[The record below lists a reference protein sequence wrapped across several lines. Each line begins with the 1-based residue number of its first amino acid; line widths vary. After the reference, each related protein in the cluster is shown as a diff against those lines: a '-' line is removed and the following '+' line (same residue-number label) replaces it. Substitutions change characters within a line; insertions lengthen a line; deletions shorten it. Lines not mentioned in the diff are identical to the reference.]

1 MTLNDTLARPLLGT
15 TGAVSEGELQLAAQF
30 DRLHQLLYSKGG
42 VRPTN
47 AAIEEVGK
55 LLFLRLVAARDETR
69 TPLSP
74 AGRLFHGDLRGEELV
89 AAAKTA
95 FSDALSR
102 SEFHLRDAED
112 GGYPLWP
119 IDEPF
124 RLSNAEV
131 LQEAISIAD
140 NVVGGDSRIGDPM
153 GTAFDA
159 FLSGRYD
166 HAGGLGTFLTP
177 SGVAR
182 MMAEVAFAI
191 ADPTQDWDG
200 RSPLILDPFCGTG
213 RFLVAAFDVASDAP
227 AANSETLAALLE
239 NGIVGADQSASAV
252 AKTALNLMLYG
263 AKHPRASA
271 VLDSITDPHLDR
283 VRGSFKLIL
292 TNPPF
297 GGGKYTDAAGISRTR
312 QILPVRG
319 TSIDP
324 ALAGLARCLDLL
336 ADGGVLGIVLPDGLL
351 AGTAFSDLLARPD
364 FSVVASISL
373 PTTTFALS
381 GTVAKTSAV
390 FIQRSAQGSRTILSR
405 VEHVGFLKQAGKA
418 VADPDGSDLGE
429 VSSAIQAT
437 LVSSISGPSVHTV
450 LATPLVASVPS
461 DGLASVDPSRLDP
474 DAIEGRA
481 SLLAEGGVEL
491 GTLLRPVK
499 KTRKGKRTNEPF
511 VSVLHVDQLGTVSWN
526 ETLDYNPTTPG
537 QWAAAGDVIVS
548 LLNPSKLRAAVI
560 ADDYPTVMCSAE
572 FGVFRPS
579 ADPYALLALLYE
591 PRVQA
596 QLRPLGS
603 GTSSSRRR
611 IGPEDVLALV
621 VPSKTQAELTG
632 LGERA
637 RTEVRNIES
646 SRLRLTA
653 LYDGAK
659 ASGSLAGGADA
670 GTPHEDISTEP
681 AVSAQSTTQ
690 LF

>member
-1 MTLNDTLARPLLGT
+1 MLTIGTVLTLTETFTPPLLGT
-15 TGAVSEGELQLAAQF
+15 AGSASERELALAAQF
-30 DRLHQLLYSKGG
+30 DRLHQLLYTKGG

-55 LLFLRLVAARDETR
+55 LLFLRLVAARDEETSA
-69 TPLSP
+69 TNP
-74 AGRLFHGDLRGEELV
+74 AVSLFEGRLVGERLV
-89 AAAKTA
+89 AAAKSA
-95 FSDALSR
+95 FSNALAR
-102 SEFHLRDAED
+102 SEFHIRDAA
-112 GGYPLWP
+112 GGSHPLWP

-124 RLSNAEV
+124 RLANPEV

-140 NVVGGDSRIGDPM
+140 EVVGGDSRIGDPM

-182 MMAEVAFAI
+182 TMAEVAFAI
-191 ADPTQDWDG
+191 ADPMEGWNGQ
-200 RSPLILDPFCGTG
+200 SPLVLDPYCGTG
-213 RFLVAAFDVASDAP
+213 RFLVAAFDVAADSPSARP
-227 AANSETLAALLE
+227 ESLSQLLE
-239 NGIVGADQSASAV
+239 NGLVGADQSTSAV

-271 VLDSITDPHLDR
+271 VLDSMTDIHLDR

-297 GGGKYTDAAGISRTR
+297 GGGKYTDAAGIRRTQ

-319 TSIDP
+319 TAIDP

-351 AGTAFSDLLARPD
+351 AGSAFTSLLSRSD

-373 PTTTFALS
+373 PTSTFALS
-381 GTVAKTSAV
+381 GTVARTSAV
-390 FIQRSAQGSRTILSR
+390 FIQRSKRRARTVLSR
-405 VEHVGFLKQAGKA
+405 VEHVGFLKQAGRP
-418 VADPDGSDLGE
+418 VPDPDGNELGQ
-429 VSSAIQAT
+429 VSRAIRETLGSPSSGQSVQT
-437 LVSSISGPSVHTV
+437 LVT
-450 LATPLVASVPS
+450 APLVASVPS

-474 DAIEGRA
+474 VAIESRS
-481 SLLAEGGVEL
+481 SLLAEGGMQLGEL
-491 GTLLRPVK
+491 LCAAPRS
-499 KTRKGKRTNEPF
+499 RKGMRVEEPF

-526 ETLDYNPTTPG
+526 ETFEYNPTTPG
-537 QWAAAGDVIVS
+537 QWASAGDLIVS

-560 ADDYPTVMCSAE
+560 ADEYPIVMCSAE
-572 FGVFRPS
+572 FGVFKPLV
-579 ADPYALLALLYE
+579 DPYALLALLYE

-596 QLRPLGS
+596 QLRPLGN

-611 IGPEDVLALV
+611 ISTEDVLALI
-621 VPSKTQAELTG
+621 VPRKTPSTLAD
-632 LGERA
+632 LGESA
-637 RTEVRNIES
+637 RREVRNIET

-653 LYDGAK
+653 LHQTG
-659 ASGSLAGGADA
+659 
-670 GTPHEDISTEP
+670 
-681 AVSAQSTTQ
+681 
-690 LF
+690 